1 MLWDKMRIP
10 LWTKSF
16 LEPKAK
22 GSFYFKWRVSST
34 NDVAKKKAFQN
45 SSSLPLF
52 VLSVKQSRGRGFDNK
67 KWENSDL
74 MLSVLWESKALQV
87 PPKACES
94 LAGDLKKAL
103 EQTWP
108 ELRPLLKVKAPND
121 LYLKES
127 KVAGLLLEV
136 LKQGQKQALIL
147 GLGLN
152 VFHSP
157 PHLPATHLA
166 TEAKKISSQTWSIFL
181 ENLIPLWSK
190 TVKSYSSV

>member
-1 MLWDKMRIP
+1 M
-10 LWTKSF
+10 
-16 LEPKAK
+16 
-22 GSFYFKWRVSST
+22 
-34 NDVAKKKAFQN
+34 
-45 SSSLPLF
+45 
-52 VLSVKQSRGRGFDNK
+52 KQSRGRGFGDQ

-74 MLSVLWESKALQV
+74 MLSVLWESDSLQI
-87 PPKACES
+87 PPQACEY

-121 LYLKES
+121 LYLKEA
-127 KVAGLLLEV
+127 KVGGLLLEV

-157 PHLPATHLA
+157 PHLPATHLTA
-166 TEAKKISSQTWSIFL
+166 EAKKINPQTWSNFL
-181 ENLIPLWSK
+181 EKLIPLWSK